1 MVILCIVF
9 TLLTINVIKCI
20 FVSIKNNDKLGLF
33 TCLCQIP
40 FLIFMLSAFLLGGA
54 PANNSAQVQYEFY
67 EVGKY
72 YLKTQGTFTEVTAQQ
87 YKYMEIMQIVGFS
100 SAFLTLASE
109 IAHAG
114 KKKRK
119 DKEKN

>member
-1 MVILCIVF
+1 
-9 TLLTINVIKCI
+9 
-20 FVSIKNNDKLGLF
+20 
-33 TCLCQIP
+33 
-40 FLIFMLSAFLLGGA
+40 MLSAFLLGGA

-100 SAFLTLASE
+100 SVFLALAAE
-109 IAHAG
+109 IANAG
-114 KKKRK
+114 KKKRE